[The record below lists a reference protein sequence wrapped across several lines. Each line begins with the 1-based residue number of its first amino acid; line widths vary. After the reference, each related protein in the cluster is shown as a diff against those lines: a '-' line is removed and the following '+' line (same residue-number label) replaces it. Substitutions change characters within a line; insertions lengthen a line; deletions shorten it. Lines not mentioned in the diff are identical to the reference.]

1 LNGTVHAHPIRRT
14 RPSQAPQTKKEDGEM
29 RTRQR
34 RAAIGAG
41 LVATAIAI
49 VTAACGGGSGSSLEA
64 QLSEQAKLEIT
75 ACKKET
81 DSILALPNTQVYM
94 CNYKDRVTGEL
105 NDYIAHVDADGKV
118 VSGMPFP
125 G

>member
-1 LNGTVHAHPIRRT
+1 MA
-14 RPSQAPQTKKEDGEM
+14 
-29 RTRQR
+29 TRQG
-34 RAAIGAG
+34 RAAIGTA

-49 VTAACGGGSGSSLEA
+49 VTGGCGGGGNGSSLEA

-75 ACKKET
+75 DCKKET
-81 DSILALPNTQVYM
+81 DSLLRVPNTEVYM
-94 CNYKDRVTGEL
+94 CKYKDLATGEL
-105 NDYIAHVDADGKV
+105 DDYIAHVDADGKP

>member
-1 LNGTVHAHPIRRT
+1 VP
-14 RPSQAPQTKKEDGEM
+14 QARKEHGEM

-34 RAAIGAG
+34 RAAAG
-41 LVATAIAI
+41 GVFVATAVAI
-49 VTAACGGGSGSSLEA
+49 VTAGCGGGSGSSLEA

-75 ACKKET
+75 DCKQEA
-81 DSILALPNTQVYM
+81 DSLLALPNTQVYM
-94 CNYKDRVTGEL
+94 CKYKDRVTGAL
-105 NDYIAHVDADGKV
+105 DDYIAHVDADGKV